1 MLFSFK
7 GGIRRNVA
15 ILSIATI
22 CSKLIGFLR
31 EVISAQKF
39 GLSDDFD
46 IYLSVFVIPSLITSL
61 LLYAVPNIVIPK
73 LKLNGNIDNKG
84 FYNYFSSRFF
94 YPYILILVLIVILY
108 NICLP
113 IYIDYL
119 ELSESKYILAIKIG
133 RLLSLYVLF
142 EALFNILTVSFNA
155 REKFFAP
162 AFLHLT
168 LQISVIISLIL
179 YSDKVGILAIGYGLA
194 IGGILEFLF
203 FIFLLIKEDVL
214 KYFVVKIS
222 YVPNL
227 ISTSI
232 VIIVVEFMGQLYS
245 LADRMYVSEIP
256 SGYITGLYYANI
268 LKELPFVILGVSLGG
283 VLLPKFTQM
292 YQNGEQVQL
301 MKLVWKLS
309 LKVFLLATCVVL
321 FLIYCGSCLIT
332 ILFER
337 GAFTVE
343 NTILTSKL
351 LSLYS
356 VGLPF
361 IFIHFLLVKFY
372 YSIQASK
379 IILIT
384 TFLSILFKFILNYC
398 FVLNEYYEG
407 MALSTSL
414 AFILNSSL
422 LIVYGVFIFSSKLKI
437 K

>member
-1 MLFSFK
+1 M
-7 GGIRRNVA
+7 
-15 ILSIATI
+15 
-22 CSKLIGFLR
+22 
-31 EVISAQKF
+31 
-39 GLSDDFD
+39 
-46 IYLSVFVIPSLITSL
+46 
-61 LLYAVPNIVIPK
+61 
-73 LKLNGNIDNKG
+73 
-84 FYNYFSSRFF
+84 
-94 YPYILILVLIVILY
+94 
-108 NICLP
+108 
-113 IYIDYL
+113 
-119 ELSESKYILAIKIG
+119 
-133 RLLSLYVLF
+133 
-142 EALFNILTVSFNA
+142 SFNA

-162 AFLHLT
+162 AFLQLT

-194 IGGILEFLF
+194 IGGILEFLC